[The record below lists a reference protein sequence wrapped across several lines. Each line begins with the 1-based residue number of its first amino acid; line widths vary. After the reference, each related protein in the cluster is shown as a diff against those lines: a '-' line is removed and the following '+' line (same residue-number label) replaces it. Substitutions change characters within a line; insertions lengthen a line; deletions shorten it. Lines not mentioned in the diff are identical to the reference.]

1 MTKRKS
7 IVSSFG
13 DFTGA
18 SKPSAESAPK
28 KADEAHSGSPP
39 KTRVSAGI
47 IGATKRSLTE
57 LREERD
63 TLLASVKDG
72 DVVVTLDTT
81 LIDPSP
87 FRDRLPDDNEENFE
101 AFKKTLHDEGQKIP
115 ITVRRHPQDT
125 ARYQTV
131 YGHRRTQA
139 LRDLGMPVEAILR
152 EYSDR
157 DLVVAQG
164 IENANR
170 QDLSWI
176 EKALFAATME
186 SQGIKP
192 RDIKAALSVDDA
204 QVSKFRAVS
213 NALGRDVIELIG
225 RAPKVGRPR
234 WLELIALVNSK
245 SDQEKIRKTLSAD
258 KVLNLSSDE
267 RFMKVLGIVSVPTA
281 NKISKNRGGR
291 QMGKIG
297 QVMFGPHDIKLV
309 VEKKYSSEFNAFF
322 EAEVDAIVAKFMR
335 KIGDDK

>member
-1 MTKRKS
+1 MSKRKS

-13 DFTGA
+13 DFAGT
-18 SKPSAESAPK
+18 SKPNPESTPK
-28 KADEAHSGSPP
+28 KTNEPHSGSPP
-39 KTRVSAGI
+39 KIRVAAGI

-87 FRDRLPDDNEENFE
+87 FRDRLPDDNEEDYE
-101 AFKKTLHDEGQKIP
+101 AFKKTLHDEGQKVP

-125 ARYQTV
+125 SRYQTV

-170 QDLSWI
+170 QNLSWV

-192 RDIKAALSVDDA
+192 RDIKAALCVDDA
-204 QVSKFRAVS
+204 QISKFRAVC

-234 WLELIALVNSK
+234 WLDLIALVNGK
-245 SDQEKIRKTLSAD
+245 SDHEKIRKTLSSD

-267 RFMKVLGIVSVPTA
+267 RFMKVLDAVSVPSA
-281 NKISKNRGGR
+281 AKSPKSEGGR
-291 QMGKIG
+291 QMGEIG
-297 QVMFGPHDIKLV
+297 RVTFGPHDIKLV

-322 EAEVDAIVAKFMR
+322 ETEVDAIVAKFMR